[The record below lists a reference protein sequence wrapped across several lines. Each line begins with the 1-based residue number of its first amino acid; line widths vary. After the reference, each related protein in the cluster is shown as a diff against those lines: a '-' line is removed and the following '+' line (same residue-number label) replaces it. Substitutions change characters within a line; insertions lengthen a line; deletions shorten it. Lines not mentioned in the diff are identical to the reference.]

1 MDSILEVYNQ
11 IIQFGTSLYGLYGQ
25 CPGYGYFSGSGPGGY
40 MWHPGHFMMIPLLIL
55 LIAMVYLIA
64 RNARHKHEAHADLDT
79 PLEIIKKRYAKG
91 EITKEQ
97 YENLKTDLKT

>member
-1 MDSILEVYNQ
+1 
-11 IIQFGTSLYGLYGQ
+11 
-25 CPGYGYFSGSGPGGY
+25 
-40 MWHPGHFMMIPLLIL
+40 MMIPLLIL
-55 LIAMVYLIA
+55 LIIAVYLIA

-97 YENLKTDLKT
+97 YENLKTDLNLP

>member
-1 MDSILEVYNQ
+1 MESIMNAYTQLVQY
-11 IIQFGTSLYGLYGQ
+11 GTSLYGLYGQ
-25 CPGYGYFSGSGPGGY
+25 CPGYDYFSRGGPGGY

-55 LIAMVYLIA
+55 LIVAVYLVA
-64 RNARHKHEAHADLDT
+64 RNARRKHEAHTDPDT
-79 PLEIIKKRYAKG
+79 PLEIIRKRYAKG